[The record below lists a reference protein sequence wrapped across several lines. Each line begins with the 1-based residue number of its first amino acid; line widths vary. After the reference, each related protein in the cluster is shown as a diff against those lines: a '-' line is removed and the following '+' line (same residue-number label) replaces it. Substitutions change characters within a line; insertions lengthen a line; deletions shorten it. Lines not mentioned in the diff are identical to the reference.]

1 MSMKKTTRRVW
12 TTHELSYLR
21 QAHAKGVTY
30 KAMAKKL
37 GRTENAIANCISQKI
52 IHGKILASN
61 LPGTSTTTGKEF
73 TVSLPVSVQEFK
85 LENGMLTIRL
95 KGN

>member
-1 MSMKKTTRRVW
+1 MKKATKRVW

-21 QAHAKGVTY
+21 QAHAKGVTHRT
-30 KAMAKKL
+30 MAEKL
-37 GRTENAIANCISQKI
+37 GRTKNAVSNCISQKI
-52 IHGKILASN
+52 IHGKIVAAN

-73 TVSLPVSVQEFK
+73 TVSLPVSVEEFK
-85 LENGMLTIRL
+85 LEGGMLTIRL